1 MYCALIGN
9 AHSVLL
15 LGTIHELQSQL
26 QRASISVAPSLYQH
40 VRKRHTKGTQ
50 GRMKY
55 INSRFLPGLHDECK
69 GSDRKMMEAY
79 LELYTGKQLLHI
91 FLLRKQIKPI

>member
-15 LGTIHELQSQL
+15 LGTMHELQSQL
-26 QRASISVAPSLYQH
+26 QHASVSVAPSLYQC
-40 VRKRHTKGTQ
+40 VRQRHRKGTQ
-50 GRMKY
+50 WRVK
-55 INSRFLPGLHDECK
+55 NVRAHFLPGLHNECK

-79 LELYTGKQLLHI
+79 LQ
-91 FLLRKQIKPI
+91 